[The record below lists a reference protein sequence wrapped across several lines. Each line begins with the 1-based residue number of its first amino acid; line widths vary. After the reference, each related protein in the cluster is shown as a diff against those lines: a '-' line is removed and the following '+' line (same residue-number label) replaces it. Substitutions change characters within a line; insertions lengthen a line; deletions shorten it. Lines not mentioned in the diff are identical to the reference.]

1 MGYYLMY
8 DEESGK
14 SLYVEAQSLMEAIE
28 RSVYIDYDQHSD
40 GDYISLEGC

>member
-1 MGYYLMY
+1 VGYYLMY

-14 SLYVEAQSLMEAIE
+14 SLYVEAQGLMEAIE
-28 RSVYIDYDQHSD
+28 RSVCIDYDQHSD